1 MKGIKIAIGSDH
13 RGFYLKDFIKREME
27 GEGIIFFDFGSK
39 SEEVCD
45 YPDFAIKVSESVSKG
60 EFDYG
65 ILICLTGIG
74 MSISANKVKGI
85 RAALCKSVEDAY
97 LARAHNDAN
106 ILCIGSKE
114 FQNNPY
120 IAIEII
126 RKFITTKFEEGR
138 HLKRVEKIREYED
151 KNFSK

>member
-1 MKGIKIAIGSDH
+1 MKGVKIAIGSDH
-13 RGFYLKDFIKREME
+13 RGFHLKNFIKKEME
-27 GEGIIFFDFGSK
+27 GEGIIFFDFGSGD
-39 SEEVCD
+39 EEICD

-60 EFDYG
+60 ESDYG

-74 MSISANKVKGI
+74 MSISANKVKGV

-114 FQNNPY
+114 FRENPY
-120 IAIEII
+120 EAIEIVK
-126 RKFITTKFEEGR
+126 KFITTQFERGR
-138 HLKRVEKIREYED
+138 HLRRIEKIREYEN

>member
-13 RGFYLKDFIKREME
+13 RGFYLKNFIKKEME
-27 GEGIIFFDFGSK
+27 GEGIIFFDFGS
-39 SEEVCD
+39 SEDEVCD
-45 YPDFAIKVSESVSKG
+45 YPDFAIRVSESVSKG

-85 RAALCKSVEDAY
+85 RAALCKSIEDAY

-106 ILCIGSKE
+106 VLCLGSKE
-114 FQNNPY
+114 FEKSPY
-120 IAIEII
+120 FAIEIVK
-126 RKFITTKFEEGR
+126 KFIITEFEKGR
-138 HLKRVEKIREYED
+138 HLRRIEKIREYED

>member
-1 MKGIKIAIGSDH
+1 MKGIKIAIASDH
-13 RGFYLKDFIKREME
+13 RGFSLKNFIKNKME
-27 GEGIIFFDFGSK
+27 GEGIIFSDFGPK
-39 SEEVCD
+39 EEEICD
-45 YPDFAIKVSESVSKG
+45 YPDFAIKVSECIAKG

-106 ILCIGSKE
+106 ILCLGSKE

-120 IAIEII
+120 FAIEII
-126 RKFITTKFEEGR
+126 RKFITTQFEKGR
-138 HLKRVEKIREYED
+138 HLRRIEKIREYEN
-151 KNFSK
+151 KNSGK

>member
-1 MKGIKIAIGSDH
+1 MKGIKIAIASDH
-13 RGFYLKDFIKREME
+13 RGFNLKNFIKNKME
-27 GEGIIFFDFGSK
+27 GEGIIFLDFGSND
-39 SEEVCD
+39 EEVCD

-60 EFDYG
+60 ESDYG

-106 ILCIGSKE
+106 ILCFGSKE
-114 FQNNPY
+114 FQKSPY
-120 IAIEII
+120 LAIEII
-126 RKFITTKFEEGR
+126 KKFITTQFEKGR
-138 HLKRVEKIREYED
+138 HLRRIEKIREYENR
-151 KNFSK
+151 NFSK